1 MKSLSKF
8 IGAVILL
15 LILSPVVL
23 AQSQNGLDNRA
34 EKVSYEWPGWWMPA
48 YCGGT
53 HVDDLVGSVSV
64 QGIFIP
70 NKDGTFK
77 ANFVMKGEGKS
88 VTTGEVFKI
97 HEIDKFI
104 SVEEGYYSHINLIGE
119 NGTHYV
125 VILISDSSG
134 GIIGFEKAV
143 CPGN

>member
-1 MKSLSKF
+1 MKSISKI

-34 EKVSYEWPGWWMPA
+34 VKVNYPWPGWYIPV

-53 HVDDLVGSVSV
+53 HVDDLVGSVLV
-64 QGIFIP
+64 QGIFITT
-70 NKDGTFK
+70 KDGAFK
-77 ANFVMKGEGKS
+77 ANYVMKGEGKS

-97 HEIDKFI
+97 HEVDKFI
-104 SVEEGYYSHINLIGE
+104 SEEEGYYSPINLIGE

-125 VILISDSSG
+125 MILISDSSG
-134 GIIGFEKAV
+134 GIIGFDKAL